1 MKEREP
7 KWVDKRLNKYA
18 DEIYS
23 DDGRRSDG
31 KDHKGDWGSH
41 SRADRV
47 IIPRIIKSKTKKEGE
62 TK

>member
-1 MKEREP
+1 MKEQERRPE
-7 KWVDKRLNKYA
+7 LKYT
-18 DEIYS
+18 DVIYS
-23 DDGRRSDG
+23 DDGRKDDG